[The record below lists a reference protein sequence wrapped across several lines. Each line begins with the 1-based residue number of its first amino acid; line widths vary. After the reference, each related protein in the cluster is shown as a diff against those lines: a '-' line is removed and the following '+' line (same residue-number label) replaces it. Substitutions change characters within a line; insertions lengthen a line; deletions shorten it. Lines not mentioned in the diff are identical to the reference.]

1 MLLMWGE
8 RLPRGRGFRLHVR
21 PAPPLPPR
29 GDSDEAWQLACATQ
43 VNRAMESLIAECPS
57 QYLWGYHRYKAP
69 RRASRDA
76 AREAVAASATA
87 GAGDAPG
94 AQEARTPGARTGGA
108 G

>member
-1 MLLMWGE
+1 ME
-8 RLPRGRGFRLHVR
+8 RLIR
-21 PAPPLPPR
+21 
-29 GDSDEAWQLACATQ
+29 Q
-43 VNRAMESLIAECPS
+43 CPQ

-76 AREAVAASATA
+76 AREAATASATA